1 MTTETIIATLLRA
14 ASCLKT
20 PTQEVAAQSLK
31 DAYGVA
37 KDYLARKLR
46 GHPDAADA
54 LEKAMAKPESTAR
67 AEVLHEEA
75 TAAALE
81 DDTELARLIAALYAR
96 LPAGEVYQSVR
107 INGEGNRVHVAGRDL
122 VIRTERHY
130 RRNVITPDDR
140 HLSPDQRESLRG
152 VIREVAGRL
161 ADDQGRPNFAAVHR
175 MLQRHFNVVSYSLIG
190 HGDFETAL
198 AYLKQQRA
206 IFRSRLRRRNPQA
219 YSSDLFRV
227 IFTRAGE
234 LGWGR
239 EQVYRFAE
247 EKLQLRRRVTSL
259 KGLGPNQL
267 KSLADLLRIE
277 RVPKPEIDGRN

>member
-1 MTTETIIATLLRA
+1 MTTETIIATLVRA
-14 ASCLKT
+14 AACLKT
-20 PTQEVAAQSLK
+20 PMQEVAAQSLR

-46 GHPDAADA
+46 RHPDAADA
-54 LEKAMAKPESTAR
+54 LEKAMAKPESAAR

-75 TAAALE
+75 AVAALE
-81 DDTELARLIAALYAR
+81 DDAELARLIVALSDL
-96 LPAGEVYQSVR
+96 LPAGEVRQSVR
-107 INGEGNRVHVAGRDL
+107 VNGEGNRVHVAGRDL
-122 VIRTERHY
+122 VIRTDRHY

-140 HLSPDQRESLRG
+140 HLSPDQRERLRR
-152 VIREVAGRL
+152 VIREVAERL
-161 ADDQGRPNFAAVHR
+161 ADDQGRPNFSAVHR
-175 MLQRHFNVVSYSLIG
+175 MLQRRFDVVSYSLIG
-190 HGDFETAL
+190 HGDFEAAL

-219 YSSDLFRV
+219 YSSDLFWM

-239 EQVYRFAE
+239 EQVYRFVE

-267 KSLADLLRIE
+267 KSVADLLRNE
-277 RVPKPEIDGRN
+277 RSPRREMDGRS